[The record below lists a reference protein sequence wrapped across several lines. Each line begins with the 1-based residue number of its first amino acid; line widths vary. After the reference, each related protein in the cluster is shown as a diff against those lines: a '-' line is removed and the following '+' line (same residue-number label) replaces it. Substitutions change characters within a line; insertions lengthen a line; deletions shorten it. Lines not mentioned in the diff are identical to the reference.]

1 MGAAEYIELS
11 LPELKKAGARYVS
24 FTCNAYS
31 NGALSPNL
39 MVGWMNSAYPM
50 TISNET
56 GVAYDPS
63 CVQHLVRISEAN
75 LSKGMVF
82 GVLDVA
88 AREIY
93 WLEMPFMGQTVR
105 DLDLKTME
113 SLLKR
118 LQEKLSIGQLLD
130 LKREA
135 QGLTLIDDKDK
146 ADEAYTYDW
155 ALDPAKVSMVLFV

>member
-1 MGAAEYIELS
+1 
-11 LPELKKAGARYVS
+11 
-24 FTCNAYS
+24 
-31 NGALSPNL
+31 

-63 CVQHLVRISEAN
+63 CVQHMVRISEAN
-75 LSKGMVF
+75 LAKGLVF

-93 WLEMPFMGQTVR
+93 WLEMPFSGQTVQ

-113 SLLKR
+113 ALLNR
-118 LQEKLSIGQLLD
+118 LKNKLSIGQLLD

-135 QGLTLIDDKDK
+135 QGLTLVEDKEN
-146 ADEAYTYDW
+146 ADEIYTYEW
-155 ALDPAKVSMVLFV
+155 ALNPADVAKLLAPVF

>member
-1 MGAAEYIELS
+1 M
-11 LPELKKAGARYVS
+11 
-24 FTCNAYS
+24 
-31 NGALSPNL
+31 
-39 MVGWMNSAYPM
+39 
-50 TISNET
+50 
-56 GVAYDPS
+56 
-63 CVQHLVRISEAN
+63 QHLVRISEAN

-135 QGLTLIDDKDK
+135 QGLTLVDDKDK